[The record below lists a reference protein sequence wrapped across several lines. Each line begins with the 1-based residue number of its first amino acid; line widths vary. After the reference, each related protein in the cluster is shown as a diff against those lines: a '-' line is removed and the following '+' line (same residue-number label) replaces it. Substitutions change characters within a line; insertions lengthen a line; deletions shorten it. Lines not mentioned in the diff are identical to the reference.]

1 MTINE
6 RIVEANRQPNSS
18 SNLLLRN
25 RRRERGGFL
34 RLKATLTTRG
44 FFRFALSL
52 SRTIDSSMHT
62 PSYRRS
68 LQLST
73 SAWQLSHI
81 LTFLSTRVIFTSHC
95 IFQPHQHYDCL
106 NNSFSDGDGSG

>member
-1 MTINE
+1 MNE
-6 RIVEANRQPNSS
+6 LSKRIGNQIVAA

-62 PSYRRS
+62 PSYRS

-81 LTFLSTRVIFTSHC
+81 LTFLSTRVIFTSHR

-106 NNSFSDGDGSG
+106 NNSFSDGNGSG